1 MTRWLLAV
9 VLPTILTALATAAE
23 PPSELSEPDRL
34 AIVERAPALPVD
46 LDHDLSVRLIDFVD
60 FTDPHDA
67 HEFRDQGT
75 SRIVAGPAG
84 TYRVTA
90 PHRHAFFACRHR
102 APGPDTPML
111 IVIEYPDDAER
122 VISFMTHDSTRPG
135 GPHLSFSLE
144 SGVYTGEPLPLTN
157 RMQYFTFIAWSPDD
171 WPAMIVA
178 NYGRTRGAGAASRM
192 WVYAIDEPL
201 PPLPQLADSPRKL
214 DLFIPLGFLAT
225 RDYFGHRHERSIEH
239 MVEYCRY
246 VGINSVTMMVYA
258 NQTWGQMCTIP
269 AWDSDDDGFLDNVL
283 TQMDRAGGVE
293 LIAGFVADGMYGRT
307 RAGGTYVADMDGEQA
322 RDVILEGLDQFID
335 RYGRYESLKGVALG
349 SMEAV
354 GFCDMLRDKGIL
366 DEVVAHIL
374 RRRPD
379 WRVVTYLGNYRLQ
392 HFYFNGHEGE
402 APSAGDVVTR
412 WEASGRDWGAFLA
425 DEVLANWR
433 RWGRDPTDLKAV
445 EGLDVFDMYM
455 ADDHRLHQHYTQQ
468 PRAMMAYDVNNA
480 KRRSDHIDSPFGAI
494 FSTFSEGWIGLHPE
508 VNFWYRKD
516 WTGPDFNPAGPCA
529 LASLARV
536 MAHRD
541 RAVISFG
548 TWNVKSFGYEPSLR
562 RFAAAFHSLP
572 PVAMADVPVDGT
584 DTVVARWAVHD
595 GRRTVALQSVI
606 PYPAEVTVDGEAV
619 QVAPYALVTVT
630 DDGAEAPR
638 VAGSPPGAYVRW
650 VRKRIMTFQDV
661 IGEVRALD
669 PQAAPRAYDDVARRA
684 SARLLAGR
692 PHAADLALG
701 AGLMNEL
708 ELRRSI
714 LRPPATRVPRID
726 ARPETPADLD
736 AWPSAAADIVLDDGS
751 YLPGHT
757 FFPNSWSGPADLSAR
772 LRLAHDGERLYVAVH
787 VRDQVLEPTDA
798 LTIRFSTDGYRDW
811 RADAAEHDFAW
822 SITPPEGDAIT
833 SDTGAKGFTYTCRRT
848 ADGTILEGSAPLAQ
862 LGFGADGRLGFIV
875 NVSDRDE
882 TPNLTTIR
890 DSDTGERVPRAW
902 AQKQVLMYPYEPNF
916 TFWSDA
922 RCFGE
927 LVLE

>member
-1 MTRWLLAV
+1 MIRRIFAV
-9 VLPTILTALATAAE
+9 VVMIGLPSVATAAE
-23 PPSELSEPDRL
+23 WPSALSEADL
-34 AIVERAPALPVD
+34 EGIVDQAPALPVD
-46 LDHDLSVRLIDFVD
+46 LEHGLSVRLIDFVD
-60 FTDPHDA
+60 FTDPDDP
-67 HEFRDQGT
+67 HEFRDQDT
-75 SRIVAGPAG
+75 SRVVDGPAG

-122 VISFMTHDSTRPG
+122 VMSFMTHDSTRPG

-144 SGVYTGEPLPLTN
+144 SGVYTGTPLPVTN

-178 NYGRTRGAGAASRM
+178 NYGRTRGAAAASRM

-201 PPLPQLADSPRKL
+201 PPLPHLEHSHRKL
-214 DLFIPLGFLAT
+214 DLFVCLGFLAT
-225 RDYFGHRHERSIEH
+225 RDYFGHRHPQSIEH

-258 NQTWGQMCTIP
+258 NQTWGRMCTIP

-293 LIAGFVADGMYGRT
+293 LIAGIVADGMYGKT
-307 RAGGTYVADMDGEQA
+307 RAGGTYVADMDPDQA
-322 RDVILEGLDQFID
+322 RTVILEGLDQFID
-335 RYGRYESLKGVALG
+335 RYGRYASLKGIALG

-354 GFCDMLRDKGIL
+354 GFCDMLRAKGIL

-392 HFYFNGHEGE
+392 HFYFNGTAGE
-402 APSAGDVVTR
+402 APSAGEVVTR

-433 RWGRDPTDLKAV
+433 RWGRDPADLKAV

-455 ADDHRLHQHYTQQ
+455 ADDHRLHPLYTQQ
-468 PRAMMAYDVNNA
+468 PRAMIAYDVNNA
-480 KRRSDHIDSPFGAI
+480 RRRSDHVDSPYGAI

-516 WTGPDFNPAGPCA
+516 WTGPDFNPAGPYA
-529 LASLARV
+529 LASFARV

-541 RAVISFG
+541 REVISFG

-572 PVAMADVPVDGT
+572 PVAMAEVPVDGT
-584 DTVVARWAVHD
+584 DTVLARWAVRE
-595 GRRTVALQSVI
+595 GTRTVALQSVI
-606 PYPAEVTVDGEAV
+606 PMAAEVTVDGRAV
-619 QVAPYALVTVT
+619 EVAPYALVTHV
-630 DDGAEAPR
+630 DDAATAPQ
-638 VAGSPPGAYVRW
+638 VAGKAPDAYARW
-650 VRKRIMTFQDV
+650 VNDRIRSFRERLDA
-661 IGEVRALD
+661 VRALD
-669 PQAAPRAYDDVARRA
+669 PQAAPAAYDDVARRA
-684 SARLLAGR
+684 SALLLAER

-701 AGLMNEL
+701 AGLINEL

-714 LRPPATRVPRID
+714 LQPPATVVPRIETP
-726 ARPETPADLD
+726 PETPADLD
-736 AWPSAAADIVLDDGS
+736 AWPAAATDLVLDDGA

-757 FFPNSWSGPADLSAR
+757 FFPNSWSGAADLSAR
-772 LRLAHDGERLYVAVH
+772 LRLGHDGERLHVAVR
-787 VRDQVLEPTDA
+787 VRDQVLTPTDA
-798 LTIRFSTDGYRDW
+798 LTIRFSAAGYRDW
-811 RADAAEHDFAW
+811 RADAVDHDFAW
-822 SITPPEGDAIT
+822 SITPPDGAT
-833 SDTGAKGFTYTCRRT
+833 VGSGTGAKGFTYTCRRT
-848 ADGTILEGSAPLAQ
+848 DDGYIVEGSAPLAEMD
-862 LGFGADGRLGFIV
+862 FGDDRRLGFIV
-875 NVSDRDE
+875 NVSDRDN
-882 TPNLTTIR
+882 TPNLTTTR
-890 DSDTGERVPRAW
+890 DPETGQRVPRSW
-902 AQKQVLMYPYEPNF
+902 AQKQMLLYPHEPNF